1 MSKQFTKVLA
11 LGLAAMMVLSGCGG
25 TSTETKTPEES
36 TAEKAEQQQEQTQEQ
51 QAGEETKHEL
61 KEVVIPVISTEEI
74 ETFNFLHSQRT
85 EDSRVLVNLWD
96 GLLTSNSRG
105 EIVAGI
111 ADEWG
116 TEDGG
121 LTWKFHL
128 RDGVKWVDVNANEKA
143 DCTAEDFA
151 TGLEWVLN
159 FHKNESINTSLAMGM
174 IKGAEEYYEYT
185 KALSKEEAQALTAG
199 EGSKFRETV
208 GMEVVDKNNIVFH
221 CISEKPYFEGVATST
236 CVYPLSQAL
245 VDELGVD
252 GVNGMNNENMWYNG
266 AYTLTSYIQGNEK
279 IFTKNPKY
287 WDADSVRFDTAT
299 HRMVESWDTAYQLY
313 QAGEVDY
320 VKLTESMIKTISEN
334 PNHEFY
340 KYMVPDKPS
349 SSSYQMHWNY
359 AKNKEDGTVDTN
371 WNTAIA
377 NEAFRKSIYYG
388 LDLTGFF
395 GRFNALEPLQCE
407 NNAFTCR
414 NLVRTSDGTDY
425 VDLVEERL
433 QLPKSNGETPRRYD
447 PEKAAEYKKQAMEE
461 LSALGVTFPVEIDY
475 YIAGSDQTKL
485 DNTLVLQNSFENCLG
500 SDYVKFNIKTYISS
514 LGKEVREPRL
524 HSFIISGWSTD
535 YNDPKGYLDSTVIGN
550 DNAWYADSYSNINKV
565 EENDVTK
572 ELLDSYRTYTKMV
585 EEADKITKDM
595 DARYEAFADAEAYT
609 LEKAH
614 MLPCYYNVGWCL
626 TRYNVHAEFSGSR
639 MKNWETKADGYT
651 VDEVKEILAAQ
662 GK

>member
-36 TAEKAEQQQEQTQEQ
+36 TAEKAEQEQTGVES
-51 QAGEETKHEL
+51 TREL
-61 KEVVIPVISTEEI
+61 KEVVIPKIATSELT
-74 ETFNFLHSQRT
+74 TFNFLHTQNG
-85 EDSRVLVNLWD
+85 DDGVVLYNLWD
-96 GLLTSNSRG
+96 GLLSSNSWG
-105 EIVAGI
+105 QIIAGI

-151 TGLEWVLN
+151 TGLEWILN
-159 FHKNESINTSLAMGM
+159 FHKNESINTSMPIEM

-185 KALSKEEAQALTAG
+185 KTLSEEEARALTAG
-199 EGSKFRETV
+199 EGSKFREMV
-208 GMEVVDKNNIVFH
+208 GMEIVDKNNIIYH
-221 CISEKPYFEGVATST
+221 CISEKPYFDTLATSNAL
-236 CVYPLSQAL
+236 YPLAQGL

-252 GVNGMNNENMWYNG
+252 GVNAMNNENMWYNG
-266 AYTLTSYIQGNEK
+266 GYTLTSYIQGNEK

-287 WDADSVRFDTAT
+287 WDTESVRFDTAT

-320 VKLTESMIKTISEN
+320 VKLTESMIKTISDN

-349 SSSYQMHWNY
+349 MSSYQFHWNY
-359 AKNKEDGTVDTN
+359 AKNKEDGTPDTN

-388 LDLTGFF
+388 LNLTDYFA
-395 GRFNALEPLQCE
+395 RFNAVEPLQCE
-407 NNAFTCR
+407 NNGFTCR

-425 VDLVEERL
+425 VDLVEDRL
-433 QLPKSNGETPRRYD
+433 ELPASDGTNPRRYD
-447 PEKAAEYKKQAMEE
+447 ADKAAEYKKQAMEE
-461 LSALGVTFPVEIDY
+461 LTALGVTFPVEIDY
-475 YIAGSDQTKL
+475 YIAGANQTQL
-485 DNTLVLQNSFENCLG
+485 DNALVLQNSFDKYLG
-500 SDYVKFNIKTYISS
+500 GDYVKLNIKTYISS
-514 LGKEVREPRL
+514 LSKEVREPRL
-524 HSFIISGWSTD
+524 QSFVINGWSAD
-535 YNDPKGYLDSTVIGN
+535 YNDPKNYLGQTVIGN
-550 DNAWYADSYSNINKV
+550 DNAWYADAYSNINKL
-565 EENDVTK
+565 EENETNK
-572 ELLDSYRTYTKMV
+572 ELLEQYRTYTEMV
-585 EEADKITKDM
+585 EKADAITKDM

>member
-36 TAEKAEQQQEQTQEQ
+36 TAEKAEQEQTGVES
-51 QAGEETKHEL
+51 TREL
-61 KEVVIPVISTEEI
+61 KEVVIPKIATGEI
-74 ETFNFLHSQRT
+74 ETFNFLHSQRA
-85 EDSRVLVNLWD
+85 EDSTVLLNLWD

-105 EIVAGI
+105 EIIAAI

-151 TGLEWVLN
+151 TGLEWILN
-159 FHKNESINTSLAMGM
+159 FHKNESINTSMPIEM

-185 KALSKEEAQALTAG
+185 KTLSEEEARALTAG
-199 EGSKFRETV
+199 EGSKFREMV
-208 GMEVVDKNNIVFH
+208 GMEIVDKNNIIYH
-221 CISEKPYFEGVATST
+221 CISEKPYFDTLATSNAL
-236 CVYPLSQAL
+236 YPLAQGL

-252 GVNGMNNENMWYNG
+252 GVNAMNNENMWYNG
-266 AYTLTSYIQGNEK
+266 GYTLTSYIQGNEK

-287 WDADSVRFDTAT
+287 WDTESVRFDTAT

-320 VKLTESMIKTISEN
+320 VKLTESMIKTISDN

-349 SSSYQMHWNY
+349 MSSYQFHWNY
-359 AKNKEDGTVDTN
+359 AKNKEDGTPDTN

-388 LDLTGFF
+388 LNLTDYFA
-395 GRFNALEPLQCE
+395 RFNAVEPLQCE
-407 NNAFTCR
+407 NNGFTCR

-425 VDLVEERL
+425 VDLVEDRL
-433 QLPKSNGETPRRYD
+433 ELPASDGTNPRRYD
-447 PEKAAEYKKQAMEE
+447 AEKGAEYKKQAMEE
-461 LSALGVTFPVEIDY
+461 LTALGVTFPVEIDY
-475 YIAGSDQTKL
+475 YIAGANQTQL
-485 DNTLVLQNSFENCLG
+485 DNALVLQNSFDKYLG
-500 SDYVKFNIKTYISS
+500 GDYVKLNIKTYISS
-514 LGKEVREPRL
+514 LSKEVREPRL
-524 HSFIISGWSTD
+524 QSFVINGWSAD
-535 YNDPKGYLDSTVIGN
+535 YNDPKNYLGQTVIGN
-550 DNAWYADSYSNINKV
+550 DNAWYSSAYSNINKV
-565 EENDVTK
+565 EENETNK
-572 ELLDSYRTYTKMV
+572 ELLDSYRTYTEMV
-585 EEADKITKDM
+585 EKADAITKDM

-651 VDEVKEILAAQ
+651 VDEVKAILAAQ

>member
-1 MSKQFTKVLA
+1 
-11 LGLAAMMVLSGCGG
+11 MVL
-25 TSTETKTPEES
+25 
-36 TAEKAEQQQEQTQEQ
+36 
-51 QAGEETKHEL
+51 L
-61 KEVVIPVISTEEI
+61 
-74 ETFNFLHSQRT
+74 
-85 EDSRVLVNLWD
+85 NLWD

-105 EIVAGI
+105 EIIAAV

-159 FHKNESINTSLAMGM
+159 FHKNESVNTSMPIEM

-185 KALSKEEAQALTAG
+185 KTLSEEEARALTAG
-199 EGSKFRETV
+199 EGSKFREMV
-208 GMEVVDKNNIVFH
+208 GMEIVDKNNIIYH
-221 CISEKPYFEGVATST
+221 CVSEKPYFDTLATSN
-236 CVYPLSQAL
+236 CLYPLAQGL

-252 GVNGMNNENMWYNG
+252 GVNAMNNENMWYNG

-279 IFTKNPKY
+279 VFTKNPKY
-287 WDADSVRFDTAT
+287 WDTESVRFDTAT

-313 QAGEVDY
+313 QTGDVDY

-334 PNHEFY
+334 PDHELY
-340 KYMVPDKPS
+340 QYMVPDKPS
-349 SSSYQMHWNY
+349 TMSYQFHWNY
-359 AKNKEDGTVDTN
+359 AKNKEDGTPDTN

-388 LDLTGFF
+388 LNLYDYF
-395 GRFNALEPLQCE
+395 GRFNAVEPLQCE
-407 NNAFTCR
+407 NSSYTCR
-414 NLVRTSDGTDY
+414 NLARTSDGVDY
-425 VDLVEERL
+425 VDLVEERMG
-433 QLPKSNGETPRRYD
+433 LPESDGKNPRRYD
-447 PEKAAEYKKQAMEE
+447 AEKGAEYKKQAIEE
-461 LSALGVTFPVEIDY
+461 LTALGVTFPVDVDFY
-475 YIAGSDQTKL
+475 VPGANQTQL
-485 DNTLVLQNSFENCLG
+485 DNALVLQNSFDKYLG

-514 LGKEVREPRL
+514 FSKEVREPRVQ
-524 HSFIISGWSTD
+524 SFCINGWGAD
-535 YNDPKGYLDSTVIGN
+535 YNDPKNYLGQTVIGN
-550 DNAWYADSYSNINKV
+550 DNAWYSSAYSNINKV
-565 EENDVTK
+565 EENETNK

>member
-36 TAEKAEQQQEQTQEQ
+36 TAEKAEQEQTGVESTQ
-51 QAGEETKHEL
+51 EL
-61 KEVVIPVISTEEI
+61 KEVVIPKIATSELT
-74 ETFNFLHSQRT
+74 TFNFLHTQNG
-85 EDSRVLVNLWD
+85 DDGVVLYNLWD
-96 GLLTSNSRG
+96 GLLSSNSWG
-105 EIVAGI
+105 QIIAGI

-143 DCTAEDFA
+143 DCVADDFA

-159 FHKNESINTSLAMGM
+159 FHKNEAVNTSMPMEM
-174 IKGAEEYYEYT
+174 IKGAREYYEYT
-185 KALSKEEAQALTAG
+185 KTLSEEEGYALTAG
-199 EGSKFRETV
+199 EGSKFREMV
-208 GMEVVDKNNIVFH
+208 GIEVLDEHNLIYH
-221 CISEKPYFEGVATST
+221 CIAEKPYFDTLAASN
-236 CVYPLSQAL
+236 CLYPLAQGL

-252 GVNGMNNENMWYNG
+252 GVNAMNNENMWYNG
-266 AYTLTSYIQGNEK
+266 AYTMTTYVQGNEK
-279 IFTKNPKY
+279 VFTKNPKY
-287 WDADSVRFDTAT
+287 WDTESVRFDKAT
-299 HRMVESWDTAYQLY
+299 HRMVESWDTAYHLY

-320 VKLTESMIKTISEN
+320 IKLTESMVKTISEN
-334 PNHEFY
+334 PDHEFY

-349 SSSYQMHWNY
+349 KMSVQFHWNY
-359 AKNKEDGTVDTN
+359 VKNKEDGTPDTN

-388 LDLTGFF
+388 LNMIDYL
-395 GRFNALEPLQCE
+395 GRFNAVEPLQCE
-407 NNAFTCR
+407 NSSYTCR
-414 NLVRTSDGTDY
+414 NLARTSDGTDY

-461 LSALGVTFPVEIDY
+461 LSALGVTFPVEFDH
-475 YIAGSDQTKL
+475 YIVGSNQTQL
-485 DNTLVLQNSFENCLG
+485 DNALVLQNSFDKYLG
-500 SDYVKFNIKTYISS
+500 SDYVKLNINTYIANFN
-514 LGKEVREPRL
+514 KEIRERRL
-524 HSFIISGWSTD
+524 QSFRLDGWGAD
-535 YNDPKGYLDSTVIGN
+535 YNDPKNYLAQTMLGN
-550 DNAWYADSYSNINKV
+550 ENAMYAESYSNINKL
-565 EENDVTK
+565 EENETNK
-572 ELLDSYRTYTKMV
+572 ELLEQLRTYTEMV
-585 EEADKITKDM
+585 EKADAITKDM

-609 LEKAH
+609 IEKVH
-614 MLPCYYNVGWCL
+614 MLPCNYNVGWCL

-651 VDEVKEILAAQ
+651 VDEVKAILAAQ